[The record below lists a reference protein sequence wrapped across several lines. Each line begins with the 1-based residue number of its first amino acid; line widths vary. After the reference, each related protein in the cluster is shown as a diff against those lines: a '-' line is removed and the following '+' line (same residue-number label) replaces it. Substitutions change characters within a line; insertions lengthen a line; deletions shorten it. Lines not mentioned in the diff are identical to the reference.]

1 MTKWNEF
8 VPEEIEYD
16 FENDKLQKHGL
27 TIDESVQCFYN
38 PYTIRKNKK
47 YNDRFKMIGKTDA
60 GRTLCIIF
68 QLKKKKTIRIITGW
82 EQKYHEQN

>member
-38 PYTIRKNKK
+38 PYTIRKTKNI
-47 YNDRFKMIGKTDA
+47 RTD
-60 GRTLCIIF
+60 
-68 QLKKKKTIRIITGW
+68 LK
-82 EQKYHEQN
+82 